1 MRGVGSIIAAS
12 LMTTN
17 AWASDLT
24 VEAVSDLYAEHPVGF
39 QVTGMTQ
46 GDKMRLSIVDVDG
59 VVVVFG
65 QARADAAGAAVFYGM
80 LTNNEASVEVQAQ
93 STAGDSGSATFDIGA
108 VPDGSTGYDDGYA
121 DGAASVTPDDGIGQS
136 DVEAAYAD
144 GAASVTVPG
153 GDTYCSSEDTTWDG
167 TVCVSS
173 VTPEDGI
180 GPADVDA
187 AYAEGAASVTPED
200 GVSQADVDAAYAEGA
215 GSVDTDAIYYSGYDD
230 GVASVDVPDG
240 EYYCDADSTDWD
252 EVAGACVS
260 SVEESMNCFQ
270 SGYCQGAH
278 DAWSTG
284 LPNSIVGNA
293 TEEECMTSPNSQD
306 MWAWFDGELAAAYP
320 SLFLPDH
327 FIAFNVCE

>member
-1 MRGVGSIIAAS
+1 
-12 LMTTN
+12 
-17 AWASDLT
+17 
-24 VEAVSDLYAEHPVGF
+24 
-39 QVTGMTQ
+39 MTQ

-187 AYAEGAASVTPED
+187 AY
-200 GVSQADVDAAYAEGA
+200 
-215 GSVDTDAIYYSGYDD
+215 DD

-240 EYYCDADSTDWD
+240 EYYCDVDSTDWD

>member
-1 MRGVGSIIAAS
+1 
-12 LMTTN
+12 
-17 AWASDLT
+17 
-24 VEAVSDLYAEHPVGF
+24 
-39 QVTGMTQ
+39 
-46 GDKMRLSIVDVDG
+46 
-59 VVVVFG
+59 
-65 QARADAAGAAVFYGM
+65 M
-80 LTNNEASVEVQAQ
+80 LTDNAESVQVRARTLTGAEAI
-93 STAGDSGSATFDIGA
+93 ATFSIGA
-108 VPDGSTGYDDGYA
+108 VSDGSTGYDDGYA

-187 AYAEGAASVTPED
+187 AY
-200 GVSQADVDAAYAEGA
+200 
-215 GSVDTDAIYYSGYDD
+215 DD

-240 EYYCDADSTDWD
+240 EYYCDVDSTDWD

-278 DAWSTG
+278 DNWGTG
-284 LPNSIVGNA
+284 APNSIVGNA
-293 TEEECMTSPNSQD
+293 TEAECQASPNPHD
-306 MWAWFDGELAAAYP
+306 AEAWDEGNRVGSGSSCTATCGWGYVY
-320 SLFLPDH
+320 D
-327 FIAFNVCE
+327 VCE